1 MSYIIIDINT
11 GIYDGSYAKL
21 DDGVERYKSLQEE
34 DPNGVWILVEKVMGT
49 DWLPDH
55 TFYTRHKFKKEKAI
69 AMIKEDLTDESRNKD
84 TDAENIYNWF
94 KGQGFDF
101 VMQELIVCA
110 IDHPDGSSFDDLALE
125 LGD

>member
-1 MSYIIIDINT
+1 MSYIIIDMNT
-11 GIYDGSYAKL
+11 GMYDGAYAKL
-21 DDGVERYKSLQEE
+21 DDGIERYQSLQKE
-34 DPNGVWILVEKVMGT
+34 DPNGEWILVDKVMGT
-49 DWLPDH
+49 NSLPDN
-55 TFYTRHKFKKEKAI
+55 TFYANHKLQKAKAI

-84 TDAENIYNWF
+84 TDAENIYDWF

-101 VMQELIVCA
+101 VMKELIVCA